1 MCEHSG
7 DIVQDPVANH
17 VPSSAGEFAWGGAAS
32 TLFWVDPLEQ
42 ITAVFMTQ
50 LLPSGGLD
58 LQDKFR
64 ALVYQ
69 AMVRSYLK

>member
-1 MCEHSG
+1 M
-7 DIVQDPVANH
+7 V
-17 VPSSAGEFAWGGAAS
+17 
-32 TLFWVDPLEQ
+32 
-42 ITAVFMTQ
+42 VFMTQ